1 MSAYTDDPQTRVEAI
16 LQNILGKNNELQP
29 PQTRVEE
36 LLLAI
41 LQQGG
46 GGGTEP
52 VVKYKGVTTTPISDG
67 STTNPVEING
77 EMVTVETGA
86 FVAYNGAEFVWN
98 GESWQELGDL
108 ELVVAIMSSIAPQY
122 NPNETYNIGSRVY
135 NDNVLYEC
143 VAPTTGEFDPTK
155 WTTVTITQI
164 LSNLESAIA
173 SALAMIS
180 DTYKTTKTYN
190 TGSLTIHGG
199 KLYKCNTD
207 GTTGAWDSAK
217 WDETTIA
224 YELKN
229 ATPVE
234 ANPAEDATAE
244 LNKIKIFDDVYSVG
258 NAHFRPIKQV
268 EYDALSESEQKNGTI
283 YFIYDA
289 PALEVTANPED
300 DPEQPLVKLSIDG
313 VIYYVP
319 AELPEVNSEDDGKVL
334 KVVNGEWVA
343 AEEVDPTSIID
354 DTTIVNN
361 KVWSSSKVDTELSS
375 IEGEIDAIIDDTT
388 TASTSTWS
396 SNKITEEIED
406 KTSVTKTATG
416 NPIEIT
422 DGANAPLVKCET
434 EIQGYQEGTGT
445 PSPENVR
452 PIHAYTQTTIS
463 VVGVEKY
470 GFHIDG
476 SKSVP
481 TEMVSYLSDCDNA
494 SYTPAHMDY
503 TNDAF
508 DYGSWENAWFI
519 QGVRPCILGTDGTVI
534 KYLDKNDYTKDIDGY
549 TVDIGGTL
557 VNANVMV
564 EFPKIWLK
572 VVPDSDDNTSANVY
586 ISNIKLDDGYKDYAY
601 INYQKSHKNHFYLSV
616 YNSSTI
622 DSKLRS
628 LSGQTTTKT
637 KSLTGT
643 TEISYAEANGV
654 GWSTE
659 HAGQIMLINFL
670 LVLIG
675 KSTNTQA
682 VFGQGLNTGGGEA
695 VNNGFETGVHN
706 AKGLF
711 YGTNSGAA
719 ATYTNAVKVFGME
732 NWWGFQWQRYRGDIL
747 SGNTL
752 KIKLCYGQEDGSTV
766 DNFNTDATGYRI
778 VSGGSATGTS
788 GQYISQM
795 VFDTGGMYAK
805 EANNSNA
812 SSTSKYCDGYWFDGS
827 GVRFALRGGSSNAWA
842 SVGALSVSRGNVVVS
857 AGWNV
862 GARLSYI

>member
-1 MSAYTDDPQTRVEAI
+1 MNYFDVLFAKK
-16 LQNILGKNNELQP
+16 L
-29 PQTRVEE
+29 
-36 LLLAI
+36 
-41 LQQGG
+41 
-46 GGGTEP
+46 
-52 VVKYKGVTTTPISDG
+52 
-67 STTNPVEING
+67 
-77 EMVTVETGA
+77 
-86 FVAYNGAEFVWN
+86 AYNPPLPPV
-98 GESWQELGDL
+98 
-108 ELVVAIMSSIAPQY
+108 IK
-122 NPNETYNIGSRVY
+122 RV
-135 NDNVLYEC
+135 
-143 VAPTTGEFDPTK
+143 
-155 WTTVTITQI
+155 
-164 LSNLESAIA
+164 
-173 SALAMIS
+173 
-180 DTYKTTKTYN
+180 
-190 TGSLTIHGG
+190 
-199 KLYKCNTD
+199 
-207 GTTGAWDSAK
+207 
-217 WDETTIA
+217 
-224 YELKN
+224 
-229 ATPVE
+229 
-234 ANPAEDATAE
+234 
-244 LNKIKIFDDVYSVG
+244 
-258 NAHFRPIKQV
+258 
-268 EYDALSESEQKNGTI
+268 
-283 YFIYDA
+283 
-289 PALEVTANPED
+289 
-300 DPEQPLVKLSIDG
+300 
-313 VIYYVP
+313 
-319 AELPEVNSEDDGKVL
+319 
-334 KVVNGEWVA
+334 
-343 AEEVDPTSIID
+343 
-354 DTTIVNN
+354 
-361 KVWSSSKVDTELSS
+361 
-375 IEGEIDAIIDDTT
+375 
-388 TASTSTWS
+388 
-396 SNKITEEIED
+396 
-406 KTSVTKTATG
+406 TG

-494 SYTPAHMDY
+494 NYTPAHMDY
-503 TNDAF
+503 TNDVF

-557 VNANVMV
+557 ANANVMV

-572 VVPDSDDNTSANVY
+572 VVPDSGDNTSANVY

-670 LVLIG
+670 LILIG
-675 KSTNTQA
+675 KSTNTQV
-682 VFGQGLNTGGGEA
+682 VFGQGLNTGSSEA

-719 ATYTNAVKVFGME
+719 ATYTNAVKVFGIE

-747 SGNTL
+747 SSNTL

-778 VSGGSATGTS
+778 VSGGNATGTS

-827 GVRFALRGGSSNAWA
+827 GIRFALRGGA
-842 SVGALSVSRGNVVVS
+842 SYAGALVGALFVNRRSVVG
-857 AGWNV
+857 AADWNF

>member
-1 MSAYTDDPQTRVEAI
+1 MNYTENLSLGLPEYGESADVAALNRNSGILDAYVYNTRQIECEPYDSTKTYMSGD
-16 LQNILGKNNELQP
+16 
-29 PQTRVEE
+29 
-36 LLLAI
+36 LAI
-41 LQQGG
+41 HNEVIYECNTDNTT
-46 GGGTEP
+46 GTWDDS
-52 VVKYKGVTTTPISDG
+52 KWD
-67 STTNPVEING
+67 STTLAEQIAKAKQSGG
-77 EMVTVETGA
+77 E
-86 FVAYNGAEFVWN
+86 
-98 GESWQELGDL
+98 
-108 ELVVAIMSSIAPQY
+108 
-122 NPNETYNIGSRVY
+122 
-135 NDNVLYEC
+135 
-143 VAPTTGEFDPTK
+143 
-155 WTTVTITQI
+155 
-164 LSNLESAIA
+164 
-173 SALAMIS
+173 SALADLEDVNLTNPSEGQILTYD
-180 DTYKTTKTYN
+180 DTN
-190 TGSLTIHGG
+190 DEWV
-199 KLYKCNTD
+199 NTD
-207 GTTGAWDSAK
+207 M
-217 WDETTIA
+217 
-224 YELKN
+224 
-229 ATPVE
+229 P
-234 ANPAEDATAE
+234 DA
-244 LNKIKIFDDVYSVG
+244 
-258 NAHFRPIKQV
+258 
-268 EYDALSESEQKNGTI
+268 
-283 YFIYDA
+283 
-289 PALEVTANPED
+289 
-300 DPEQPLVKLSIDG
+300 
-313 VIYYVP
+313 
-319 AELPEVNSEDDGKVL
+319 
-334 KVVNGEWVA
+334 
-343 AEEVDPTSIID
+343 
-354 DTTIVNN
+354 
-361 KVWSSSKVDTELSS
+361 
-375 IEGEIDAIIDDTT
+375 
-388 TASTSTWS
+388 
-396 SNKITEEIED
+396 
-406 KTSVTKTATG
+406 SVTKNATG

-422 DGANAPLVKCET
+422 DGASAPMVKCET
-434 EIQGYQEGTGT
+434 VIQGYQEGTGT

-508 DYGSWENAWFI
+508 NYGSWENAWFV

-557 VNANVMV
+557 ANANVMV

-572 VVPDSDDNTSANVY
+572 VVPDSGDNTSANVY

-601 INYQKSHKNHFYLSV
+601 INYQKSHKNHFYLSA

-670 LVLIG
+670 LILIG

-682 VFGQGLNTGGGEA
+682 VFGQGLNTGGSEA
-695 VNNGFETGVHN
+695 VNSGFETGVHN

-719 ATYTNAVKVFGME
+719 ATYTNAVKVFGIE

-747 SGNTL
+747 SSNTL

-778 VSGGSATGTS
+778 VSGGNATGTS

-812 SSTSKYCDGYWFDGS
+812 SSTSKYCDGYWFNGS
-827 GVRFALRGGSSNAWA
+827 GFRFALRGGA
-842 SVGALSVSRGNVVVS
+842 SDFGALVGALSVNRGSVVGYAS
-857 AGWNV
+857 WYV

>member
-1 MSAYTDDPQTRVEAI
+1 MNYTENLSLGLPEYGESADVAALNRNSGILDAYVYNTRQIECEPYDSTKTYMSGD
-16 LQNILGKNNELQP
+16 
-29 PQTRVEE
+29 
-36 LLLAI
+36 LAI
-41 LQQGG
+41 HNEVIYECNTDNTT
-46 GGGTEP
+46 GTWDDS
-52 VVKYKGVTTTPISDG
+52 KWD
-67 STTNPVEING
+67 STTLAEQIAKAKQSGG
-77 EMVTVETGA
+77 E
-86 FVAYNGAEFVWN
+86 
-98 GESWQELGDL
+98 
-108 ELVVAIMSSIAPQY
+108 
-122 NPNETYNIGSRVY
+122 
-135 NDNVLYEC
+135 
-143 VAPTTGEFDPTK
+143 
-155 WTTVTITQI
+155 
-164 LSNLESAIA
+164 
-173 SALAMIS
+173 SALADLEDVNLTNPSEGQILTYD
-180 DTYKTTKTYN
+180 DTN
-190 TGSLTIHGG
+190 DEWV
-199 KLYKCNTD
+199 NTD
-207 GTTGAWDSAK
+207 M
-217 WDETTIA
+217 
-224 YELKN
+224 
-229 ATPVE
+229 P
-234 ANPAEDATAE
+234 DA
-244 LNKIKIFDDVYSVG
+244 
-258 NAHFRPIKQV
+258 
-268 EYDALSESEQKNGTI
+268 
-283 YFIYDA
+283 
-289 PALEVTANPED
+289 
-300 DPEQPLVKLSIDG
+300 
-313 VIYYVP
+313 
-319 AELPEVNSEDDGKVL
+319 
-334 KVVNGEWVA
+334 
-343 AEEVDPTSIID
+343 
-354 DTTIVNN
+354 
-361 KVWSSSKVDTELSS
+361 
-375 IEGEIDAIIDDTT
+375 
-388 TASTSTWS
+388 
-396 SNKITEEIED
+396 
-406 KTSVTKTATG
+406 SVTKNATG

-422 DGANAPLVKCET
+422 DGASAPMVKCET
-434 EIQGYQEGTGT
+434 VIQGYQEGTGT

-508 DYGSWENAWFI
+508 NYGSWENAWFV

-601 INYQKSHKNHFYLSV
+601 INYQKSHKNHFYLSA

-670 LVLIG
+670 LILIG

-682 VFGQGLNTGGGEA
+682 VFGQGLNTGGSEA
-695 VNNGFETGVHN
+695 VNSGFETGVHN

-719 ATYTNAVKVFGME
+719 ATYTNAVKVFGIE

-778 VSGGSATGTS
+778 VSGGNATGTS

-812 SSTSKYCDGYWFDGS
+812 SSTSKYCDGYWFNGS
-827 GVRFALRGGSSNAWA
+827 GFRFALRGGA
-842 SVGALSVSRGNVVVS
+842 SDFGALVGALSVNRGSVVGYAS
-857 AGWNV
+857 WYV

>member
-1 MSAYTDDPQTRVEAI
+1 MNYTEN
-16 LQNILGKNNELQP
+16 LSLGLPE
-29 PQTRVEE
+29 
-36 LLLAI
+36 
-41 LQQGG
+41 
-46 GGGTEP
+46 
-52 VVKYKGVTTTPISDG
+52 Y
-67 STTNPVEING
+67 
-77 EMVTVETGA
+77 
-86 FVAYNGAEFVWN
+86 
-98 GESWQELGDL
+98 GESAD
-108 ELVVAIMSSIAPQY
+108 VVALNRNSGILDAY
-122 NPNETYNIGSRVY
+122 VY
-135 NDNVLYEC
+135 NTRQIEC
-143 VAPTTGEFDPTK
+143 EPYDPTK
-155 WTTVTITQI
+155 NYMSGD
-164 LSNLESAIA
+164 LAIHNEV
-173 SALAMIS
+173 I
-180 DTYKTTKTYN
+180 YE
-190 TGSLTIHGG
+190 
-199 KLYKCNTD
+199 CNTD
-207 GTTGAWDSAK
+207 NTTGAWDDSK
-217 WDETTIA
+217 WDSTTLAEQIA
-224 YELKN
+224 KAKQMGGESAL
-229 ATPVE
+229 ADLEDVE
-234 ANPAEDATAE
+234 ITNPSEGQILTY
-244 LNKIKIFDDVYSVG
+244 DDT
-258 NAHFRPIKQV
+258 N
-268 EYDALSESEQKNGTI
+268 D
-283 YFIYDA
+283 
-289 PALEVTANPED
+289 
-300 DPEQPLVKLSIDG
+300 
-313 VIYYVP
+313 
-319 AELPEVNSEDDGKVL
+319 
-334 KVVNGEWVA
+334 EWVNT
-343 AEEVDPTSIID
+343 DMP
-354 DTTIVNN
+354 
-361 KVWSSSKVDTELSS
+361 
-375 IEGEIDAIIDDTT
+375 DA
-388 TASTSTWS
+388 
-396 SNKITEEIED
+396 
-406 KTSVTKTATG
+406 SVTKTATG

-422 DGANAPLVKCET
+422 DGASAPMVKCET
-434 EIQGYQEGTGT
+434 VIQGYQEGTGT

-494 SYTPAHMDY
+494 NYTPAHMDY
-503 TNDAF
+503 ASDKF

-534 KYLDKNDYTKDIDGY
+534 KYLDKNNYTKDIDGY

-670 LVLIG
+670 LILIG
-675 KSTNTQA
+675 KSTNTQV
-682 VFGQGLNTGGGEA
+682 VFGQGLNTGGSEA
-695 VNNGFETGVHN
+695 VNSGFETGVHN

-719 ATYTNAVKVFGME
+719 ATYTNAVKVFGIE

-747 SGNTL
+747 SSNTL

-812 SSTSKYCDGYWFDGS
+812 SSTSKYCDGYWFNGS
-827 GVRFALRGGSSNAWA
+827 GVRFTLRGGYSSTGAL
-842 SVGALSVSRGNVVVS
+842 VGALYVSRSSGVEG

>member
-77 EMVTVETGA
+77 ESVTAETGD
-86 FVAYNGAEFVWN
+86 FVAYNGAEFIWN
-98 GESWQELGDL
+98 GTAWQELGDL
-108 ELVVAIMSSIAPQY
+108 ELVAAIMTSIAPTY
-122 NPNETYNIGSRVY
+122 AESETYNTGDRVY
-135 NDNVLYEC
+135 YNDILYEC
-143 VAPTTGEFDPTK
+143 IDDNVTGEFNPTK
-155 WTTVTITQI
+155 WDEISVTQV
-164 LSNLESAIA
+164 LSELENDIELVSSDIQAV
-173 SALAMIS
+173 SAMIS
-180 DTYKTTKTYN
+180 DTYKTTSTYGVRDLVIYN
-190 TGSLTIHGG
+190 K
-199 KLYKCNTD
+199 KLYKCNTAD
-207 GTTGAWDSAK
+207 TTGTWDASK
-217 WDETTIA
+217 WDET
-224 YELKN
+224 
-229 ATPVE
+229 
-234 ANPAEDATAE
+234 
-244 LNKIKIFDDVYSVG
+244 S
-258 NAHFRPIKQV
+258 
-268 EYDALSESEQKNGTI
+268 
-283 YFIYDA
+283 
-289 PALEVTANPED
+289 
-300 DPEQPLVKLSIDG
+300 
-313 VIYYVP
+313 
-319 AELPEVNSEDDGKVL
+319 
-334 KVVNGEWVA
+334 VA
-343 AEEVDPTSIID
+343 AQLNEIRSAISILTDVVSGLID
-354 DTTIVNN
+354 DNSTSADKT
-361 KVWSSSKVDTELSS
+361 WSSSKIESELSS
-375 IEGEIDAIIDDTT
+375 IEDEIDAIIDDTT

-396 SNKITEEIED
+396 SEKITDEIED
-406 KTSVTKTATG
+406 KTSVTKTTTG

-434 EIQGYQEGTGT
+434 EIQGYQEGSGT

-452 PIHAYTQTTIS
+452 PLHAYVQTTIS
-463 VVGVEKY
+463 ILGIEKY

-481 TEMVSYLSDCDNA
+481 SEMVTYLSDCDNA
-494 SYTPAHMDY
+494 NYTPAHMDY
-503 TNDAF
+503 SNDKF

-519 QGVRPCILGTDGTVI
+519 QGIRPCILGTDGTVI
-534 KYLDKNDYTKDIDGY
+534 KYLDKDDYTKDIDGY

-557 VNANVMV
+557 ANANVMV

-572 VVPDSDDNTSANVY
+572 VIPDSGDNTSASIY
-586 ISNIKLDDGYKDYAY
+586 ISNLKLDDDYKDYAY
-601 INYQKSHKNHFYLSV
+601 INYQKTHKNHFYLSA
-616 YNSSTI
+616 YNSSTV

-628 LSGQTTTKT
+628 LSGQTTAKT
-637 KSLTGT
+637 KSLNGT
-643 TEISYAEANGV
+643 TEISYAEANGN

-659 HAGQIMLINFL
+659 HAGQIMLVNFL
-670 LVLIG
+670 LLLLG
-675 KSTNTQA
+675 RSTNTQA
-682 VFGQGLNTGGGEA
+682 VFGEGLHTNGNES
-695 VNNGFETGVHN
+695 VNNSFPTGVHN

-711 YGTNSGAA
+711 YGTNSGTAT
-719 ATYTNAVKVFGME
+719 TYTNAVKVFGIE

-747 SGNTL
+747 SSNTL

-795 VFDTGGMYAK
+795 IFDTGGMYAK

-812 SSTSKYCDGYWFDGS
+812 SSTSKYCDGYWFYGS
-827 GVRFALRGGSSNAWA
+827 GVRFALRGGSSISGAP
-842 SVGALSVSRGNVVVS
+842 VGAFYVTRDRVVGY
-857 AGWNV
+857 AFWDV